1 MRVSDIDLWNAPLA
15 YVGQPTAEVR
25 TKLEGAEVPY
35 PLLVDGERRPLGWL
49 SERDLGAET
58 VPASPDSPLGPL
70 LELDDVMRDAL
81 ADILQAGAQY
91 AAVTDGAGRIAG
103 VLSVEIISE
112 FLGSPAAK
120 VEERGA
126 AERPLGGETSDE

>member
-1 MRVSDIDLWNAPLA
+1 MPS
-15 YVGQPTAEVR
+15 
-25 TKLEGAEVPY
+25 
-35 PLLVDGERRPLGWL
+35 
-49 SERDLGAET
+49 
-58 VPASPDSPLGPL
+58 SPDSPLGPL

-120 VEERGA
+120 VEERSA
-126 AERPLGGETSDE
+126 AERPLGGEPSDG